1 MLKRIGYKGQ
11 LLATQPI
18 MCELIQY
25 AISDNIFLTYLTT
38 CRYNPT
44 EVQWACPR
52 YLYTGVHPTT
62 QTTGTHFI
70 LFNTNSGMYVVHTY
84 TLETLNL
91 SCYVTVMSTNPLHST
106 ITCSVAH
113 ILHVFAYLYARQH
126 LNLHHSAMKLT
137 HFHLLWIHSW
147 CHNALHAGPCIT
159 GVAAH
164 YFMYSSCHMID
175 GPGMPHMGTQ
185 TGTRH

>member
-18 MCELIQY
+18 MCDLIRY

-44 EVQWACPR
+44 EVQWACPG
-52 YLYTGVHPTT
+52 YLYTGVHPIT

-70 LFNTNSGMYVVHTY
+70 LFNTNSGMYVVQTY

-126 LNLHHSAMKLT
+126 LNLHHSAMKIDSLSFIMDAVGVIM
-137 HFHLLWIHSW
+137 HCMQVHALLVSPLIT
-147 CHNALHAGPCIT
+147 ACI
-159 GVAAH
+159 AH
-164 YFMYSSCHMID
+164 V
-175 GPGMPHMGTQ
+175 T
-185 TGTRH
+185 